1 MLCATAWFA
10 PLLSCPQVMHAFM
23 SSGYACFAQRAD
35 ASDVYFTPQ
44 GAQQG
49 HYQPSVPDLLTNPR
63 ALRGAVSF
71 VRLAQHE
78 ANGQLAKA
86 AKAFNGIS
94 SLGIASMS
102 NPAHTSAPAEAAA
115 TSGAAAADG
124 SAQAAAAAAAAQG
137 QGAPHATTGLTS
149 AMSAADGQEDE
160 AADSEDGSAY
170 ALDDDVTT
178 DATTDDGWF
187 S

>member
-1 MLCATAWFA
+1 
-10 PLLSCPQVMHAFM
+10 M
-23 SSGYACFAQRAD
+23 SSGYACFACFAQRAD

-94 SLGIASMS
+94 SLGMS
-102 NPAHTSAPAEAAA
+102 NPAQTSAPAEAA
-115 TSGAAAADG
+115 TSGGAAADG
-124 SAQAAAAAAAAQG
+124 SAQAAAAAAAAAQG